1 MPSWLWPILPMN
13 TMDSQDGLKLIALP
27 LFLNIFFHFQMDWF
41 GKCHALVSEWFSLK
55 ISLDLNIPY
64 IVKHRIHVWLIFIL
78 STSFHFPAQATLSM
92 LATGGSGSFTFY
104 QAVCWKC
111 IYYWIIFIQG
121 TQWYLTFF
129 HLTWSHC
136 ISTCI
141 SAYTNRATHNCFTNF
156 GPPFG
161 PNFFRSGRIS
171 SVYIVGCCGLWV
183 GCHTFV

>member
-1 MPSWLWPILPMN
+1 MPSSLWPILPMN
-13 TMDSQDGLKLIALP
+13 TMDSQDGLKAIALP

-78 STSFHFPAQATLSM
+78 STSSHFPAQATLSM

-121 TQWYLTFF
+121 TQCLTLF

-161 PNFFRSGRIS
+161 PNFF
-171 SVYIVGCCGLWV
+171 CCRNAG
-183 GCHTFV
+183 GADRA

>member
-1 MPSWLWPILPMN
+1 MPSSLWPILPMN
-13 TMDSQDGLKLIALP
+13 TMDSQDGLKTITLP
-27 LFLNIFFHFQMDWF
+27 LFLNIIFHFQMDWF
-41 GKCHALVSEWFSLK
+41 GKCHALVSGWFSLK
-55 ISLDLNIPY
+55 ISLDLNIPD

-78 STSFHFPAQATLSM
+78 STSSHFPAQATLSM
-92 LATGGSGSFTFY
+92 LATGGN
-104 QAVCWKC
+104 

-161 PNFFRSGRIS
+161 PNFF
-171 SVYIVGCCGLWV
+171 CCRNAG
-183 GCHTFV
+183 GADRA

>member
-64 IVKHRIHVWLIFIL
+64 IVKHRIHVWVIFIL
-78 STSFHFPAQATLSM
+78 STSSHFPAQATLSM

-111 IYYWIIFIQG
+111 IYYWIMG
-121 TQWYLTFF
+121 DTTV
-129 HLTWSHC
+129 S
-136 ISTCI
+136 
-141 SAYTNRATHNCFTNF
+141 
-156 GPPFG
+156 GPPASWSFDFLAKI
-161 PNFFRSGRIS
+161 PQDHSYIS
-171 SVYIVGCCGLWV
+171 PGTI
-183 GCHTFV
+183 

>member
-13 TMDSQDGLKLIALP
+13 TMDSQDGLKVIALP

-78 STSFHFPAQATLSM
+78 STSSHFPAQATLSM

-161 PNFFRSGRIS
+161 PNFF
-171 SVYIVGCCGLWV
+171 CCRNAG
-183 GCHTFV
+183 GADRA